1 MHSEPPL
8 TGRDIALQLQNAFP
22 GEDWMAELATRAAD
36 SRETV
41 EWHLQE
47 DMRPP
52 EHICKAAA
60 ELLAEAGSRQ
70 R

>member
-8 TGRDIALQLQNAFP
+8 TGRDIALQLQHAFP
-22 GEDWMAELATRAAD
+22 GEDWMAKLAARAAD

-60 ELLAEAGSRQ
+60 DLMVEAGTTPR
-70 R
+70 